1 MHIKFLLNGREQEF
15 EIEARE
21 RADAFLRRVGLT
33 SIRNGCNGEGTCGAC
48 SIRVNGRLVNSCILL
63 AAQLNGKEVCTVEFY
78 SKHRTL
84 SAIQSALV
92 DVGVVQCGYCSAAV
106 VCCIEELLEKHP
118 HPTDDEIKDAM
129 SGILCRCNGY
139 QQFFK
144 AIKLAA
150 ERRDDP
156 NFICEIA
163 PSYAEDKRV
172 VGKPAR
178 KIDAPKLVR
187 GEKAYVEDMVA
198 PDACVLRMM
207 RSPYPHAY
215 IKSIDTSEA
224 MKVPGVVFIL
234 THENCPS
241 THYNQAGQG
250 FPEPS
255 PYDRKLIG
263 DKVRHVGD
271 RVAAIVAENMDAAIE
286 AEKKIKV
293 EYEVLPFVLTV
304 DEAKAPGAP
313 IVHNA
318 KVTYVVGAP
327 PNLEEYNKNV
337 DPRDGEVIYQFPIK
351 GDPHRNLAAAA
362 RASIGDI
369 EKGFAEADEIVD
381 DWYYCT
387 QIQCTPV
394 EPHVV
399 YTHMDGD
406 RLIIHASTQV
416 PWHLRRIAA
425 SIIGC
430 KQNKIRVIKER
441 VGGGFGAKQDIV
453 LEELC
458 AYCTWVTGRAIL
470 QRFTREE
477 EFTASRTRH
486 LANVRCK
493 VGAKKDGT
501 ITAIYMDVQANTGPY
516 GAHCLTVPMN
526 ACSKSLPL
534 IDCPNMA
541 FNVETWYS
549 NICPTGAYQGYGAPK
564 GSFALQLAIAK
575 VAEKLGL
582 DHMEVIEK
590 NRVDVGSRLEI
601 LKSLGEGREGQAETI
616 MSCGLGAALKR
627 GRELIE
633 WGKKVE
639 SSDPDWAI
647 GKGFAIVQ
655 QGSGLPG
662 LDSANAEIRML
673 SDGTFIVL
681 SGGTDLGTGLDTVSC
696 KLAAEA
702 LCVDMDDVTVM
713 SGDTDTTPFDVGAY
727 ASSGT
732 FFSGGA
738 VNNAAKNMRARILEV
753 AAMYLH
759 EPVEDLEITYHG
771 TVEGKKGS
779 ITYAQI
785 AHNAEQGDGCGQ
797 LMAYGH
803 FIVDKASFPYGAH
816 FAQAAVNKRT
826 GEVKIQKYFCLE
838 DCGTPINP
846 ELAIGQMYGGVLKTI
861 GHSLYEEMIYDKETG
876 RCLTTDFTD
885 YKVPMIYEVP
895 DTFLAELVPTDDPFG
910 PCGAKSISEIT
921 CNGAAPAIADAIHD
935 AVGIWMHEWPF
946 TPERILRA
954 MGRL

>member
-1 MHIKFLLNGREQEF
+1 MKITFVLNGRTK
-15 EIEARE
+15 EAEVEPRE
-21 RADAFLRRVGLT
+21 RADAFLRRIGVL
-33 SIRNGCNGEGTCGAC
+33 SIRNGCNGEGACGAC
-48 SIRVNGRLVNSCILL
+48 AVRLNGRLVNSCILL
-63 AAQLNGKEVCTVEFY
+63 AAQLNGREICTVEFY

-84 SAIQSALV
+84 SAIQSSLV
-92 DVGVVQCGYCSAAV
+92 DVGVVQCGYCTPAT
-106 VCCIEELLEKHP
+106 VCCIEELLERHP
-118 HPTDDEIKDAM
+118 DPTDEQIRDAM
-129 SGILCRCNGY
+129 SGIFCRCTGY
-139 QQFFK
+139 EQFYK

-150 ERRDDP
+150 KRKADP
-156 NFICEIA
+156 YFVCEIA
-163 PSYAEDKRV
+163 PSYADDKRI
-172 VGKPAR
+172 VGKPGR
-178 KIDAPKLVR
+178 KIDSSKLAR
-187 GEKAYVEDMVA
+187 GQKAYVEDVVDR
-198 PDACVLRMM
+198 DACVLRMM
-207 RSPYPHAY
+207 RSPYAHAY

-224 MKVPGVVFIL
+224 LKVPGVVYIL
-234 THENCPS
+234 THENCPP

-318 KVTYVVGAP
+318 KVSYVVGAP
-327 PNLEEYNKNV
+327 DNLDEYNKNV
-337 DPRDGEVIYQFPIK
+337 DPRDGEVIYQFPIH
-351 GDPHRNLAAAA
+351 GDPHRNLAASVHAG
-362 RASIGDI
+362 IGDI
-369 EKGFAEADEIVD
+369 EKGFAEAEEIVD
-381 DWYYCT
+381 HWYDCC

-399 YTHMDGD
+399 YTCMDGD

-416 PWHLRRIAA
+416 PWHLRRIVA
-425 SIIGC
+425 SIIGTS
-430 KQNKIRVIKER
+430 QNNIRVIKER

-453 LEELC
+453 LEEVC
-458 AYCTWVTGRAIL
+458 AYLTWVTGRSIY

-477 EFTASRTRH
+477 EFIASRTRH
-486 LANVRCK
+486 LAKVRCK

-541 FNVETWYS
+541 FNVDTWYS
-549 NICPTGAYQGYGAPK
+549 NIATTGAYQGYGAPK
-564 GSFALQLAIAK
+564 GSFALQLAIAEIS
-575 VAEKLGL
+575 EKLGL
-582 DHMEVIEK
+582 DHMDVIEK
-590 NRVDVGSRLEI
+590 NRVDVGTKLEI

-616 MSCGLGAALKR
+616 QSCGLGPALKR

-633 WGKKVE
+633 WGKKE
-639 SSDPDWAI
+639 ASGDPDVAI

-662 LDSANAEIRML
+662 LDTASAEIRMH

-681 SGGTDLGTGLDTVSC
+681 SGGTDLGTGLDTVNC
-696 KLAAEA
+696 KFTAEIM
-702 LCVDMDDVTVM
+702 CVDMKDVTVL
-713 SGDTDTTPFDVGAY
+713 SGDTDATPFDVGAY

-738 VNNAAKNMRARILEV
+738 VRNAAANMKKRVLEV
-753 AAMYLH
+753 ASELMG
-759 EPVEDLEITYHG
+759 EPQEDLELVYPG
-771 TVEGKKGS
+771 TVKGKKKS
-779 ITYAQI
+779 MTYGEI
-785 AHNAEQGDGCGQ
+785 AHAAEAGDGCGQ
-797 LMAYGH
+797 LMAHGH
-803 FIVDKASFPYGAH
+803 FIVSKASFPYGAH
-816 FAQAAVNKRT
+816 FCQAAVNKRT

-861 GHSLYEEMIYDKETG
+861 GHSLYEQMIYDKETG
-876 RCLTTDFTD
+876 RCINPNFTD
-885 YKVPMIYEVP
+885 YKVPMILDVPEV
-895 DTFLAELVPTDDPFG
+895 FKAELVPTDDPLG
-910 PCGAKSISEIT
+910 PFGAKSISEIT
-921 CNGAAPAIADAIHD
+921 CNGAAPCISEAIHD
-935 AVGIWMHEWPF
+935 AVGVWIRDWPF
-946 TPERILRA
+946 TPERVLKA
-954 MGRL
+954 LGRI